1 MGTLFAHKSCTFS
14 TFADI
19 SNTEHTWPPITN
31 ITFIS
36 GTWDSRS
43 TICFT
48 QVSLSNF
55 DWPEVWKIVQMNR
68 LQLESFNEI
77 SDWKV
82 FWYEL
87 TCQEKHTI
95 GHLGRQ
101 IPYKPWCLL
110 QIVDNLC
117 EPDPAWRIPINGI
130 LNGIV
135 LAGFDHIGLSHPK
148 KTNSFCATNNSVEN
162 TVKWCFYISIR
173 ESI

>member
-1 MGTLFAHKSCTFS
+1 MKEGWWKMMKDDEGWWRMNEEWWRMMISSCWGVLVTDERTDGQTFV
-14 TFADI
+14 I
-19 SNTEHTWPPITN
+19 VE
-31 ITFIS
+31 
-36 GTWDSRS
+36 
-43 TICFT
+43 
-48 QVSLSNF
+48 SLSRL
-55 DWPEVWKIVQMNR
+55 KIVQMNR

-77 SDWKV
+77 LDWKL

-117 EPDPAWRIPINGI
+117 EPDPAWRILINGI
-130 LNGIV
+130 WNGIA

-162 TVKWCFYISIR
+162 TVKWYFYFYPWKHL
-173 ESI
+173 